1 MTRKKGIKL
10 LTELLNLEGIKVI
23 SQHQPEGIGI
33 ILQLEPIGKESVC
46 PRCQRKSQRVHQNHR
61 YLVKDLPWGEK
72 PVFLEINRRQFKCEK
87 CRKPFSEEL
96 DFIKRRRTYTKRL
109 ASLILQEVLE
119 NDIHSVA
126 KRSVVT
132 TEEIERMLKDAAS
145 ELLESKPSELKR
157 LGIDEIAL
165 IKGKGNYCAV
175 LIDLDKS
182 KLIGIID
189 GRRQEE
195 ISQVMRGWG
204 TEVLESIEEVS
215 IDLWRGYKKL
225 VVGLMPKAQVV
236 ADRFHV
242 MAQINKELDIQRK
255 REKSKAEDLIKTAK
269 TPKEKAEHEQ
279 VLAGLKKSKYALLKN
294 EKDLSEEQESK
305 LVQVKAVSPELK
317 IMHKLKEEIRKIFE
331 QSENWLT
338 GLLKLGIWLASAKK
352 YFPSSQKTIIR
363 CLDEIIG
370 YFDNR
375 TTSGVVEGINNK
387 LKLIKRSAYGFRNF
401 ENYRIRCLL
410 NWHLSC

>member
-1 MTRKKGIKL
+1 MTAKKEIKL
-10 LTELLNLEGIKVI
+10 LTGILDIEGIKVI
-23 SQHQPEGIGI
+23 SQRQHEGIGI
-33 ILQLEPIGKESVC
+33 ILEVESIGEESVC
-46 PRCQRKSQRVHQNHR
+46 PRCQTKSHRVHQNHR
-61 YLVKDLPWGEK
+61 YIVKDLPWGEK

-87 CRKPFSEEL
+87 CHQPFSEDL
-96 DFIKRRRTYTKRL
+96 DFIRKRRTYTKRL
-109 ASLILQEVLE
+109 ASQILQEVLE

-126 KRSVVT
+126 KKRVVT

-145 ELLESKPSELKR
+145 ELLKSKPSELKR

-175 LIDLDKS
+175 LIDVEKS
-182 KLIGIID
+182 KIID
-189 GRRQEE
+189 ILAVRTQSE
-195 ISQVMRGWG
+195 IRQVMKGWG

-215 IDLWRGYKKL
+215 IDLWRGYKNL
-225 VVGLMPKAQVV
+225 VIELMPNAQVV

-242 MAQINKELDIQRK
+242 MVQINKELDSQRK
-255 REKSKAEDLIKTAK
+255 RERREIEDLIKTAK
-269 TPKEKAEHEQ
+269 TPKDKAKYEQ
-279 VLAGLKKSKYALLKN
+279 VLEGLKKSKYVLLKN
-294 EKDLSEEQESK
+294 EKDLSKEQESK
-305 LVQVKAVSPELK
+305 LAQVKEVSPKLK
-317 IMHKLKEEIRKIFE
+317 IMQELKEEIRNIFE
-331 QSENWLT
+331 QNNNWLT

-352 YFPSSQKTIIR
+352 YFPASQKTIVR
-363 CLDEIIG
+363 WLDEIIG

-410 NWHLSC
+410 NWCFNC